1 MSWELLVQVLFNGLS
16 MGMIYVLI
24 ASGFTLI
31 YSIMRILNFAH
42 GELYMIA
49 GFITFYLFEEA
60 GLNYFVTLLLAMAV
74 VALLGAF
81 IERVFFH
88 PFLDQHDPP
97 LIIALGLMM
106 LIPGVAL
113 VGFGELDRGV
123 KKIFPGVL
131 QVGGAFISFERIG
144 IIIIAIIIMIA
155 LNFFLKNFK
164 LGRALQAIS
173 QDAEAAALQGVNVG
187 AMSTFGFALSCALAA
202 AAGVL
207 IAPLFVLNPFIGVEA
222 TFKALIVVVIGGLG
236 SVQGAVA
243 GGLLLGFME
252 SFGYTL
258 IGGVSEILIFCL
270 VLFILLVRP
279 RGLMGRY

>member
-1 MSWELLVQVLFNGLS
+1 MSGELLIQVLFNGLS

-49 GFITFYLFEEA
+49 GYITFYLFEQA
-60 GLNYFVTLLLAMAV
+60 GLNYFLNLILAMAIV
-74 VALLGAF
+74 GLLGAL

-88 PFLDQHDPP
+88 PFLGEHDPP

-106 LIPGVAL
+106 LIPGLAL

-123 KKIFPGVL
+123 RKIFPGVL
-131 QVGGAFISFERIG
+131 KIGGAYISMERIAV
-144 IIIIAIIIMIA
+144 IIIGAIIMIG

-164 LGRALQAIS
+164 IGRALQAIS
-173 QDAEAAALQGVNVG
+173 QDAEAAALQGVNV
-187 AMSTFGFALSCALAA
+187 ATMSTIGFALSTALAA

-236 SVQGAVA
+236 SVQGALA

-252 SFGYTL
+252 SFGYTF
-258 IGGVSEILIFCL
+258 IGGVSEVLIFCL
-270 VLFILLVRP
+270 VLFILLIRP
-279 RGLMGRY
+279 KGLMGRY